1 MNALHL
7 PRGLYAIVDSLEQAA
22 AAVEGGAAVVQLRR
36 KRADSGTILNT
47 ARAVAALC
55 KGRAAFIMNDRSDIA
70 RLSHADG
77 VHLGQDD
84 LPVQAA
90 REIIGAGRLV
100 GVSTHTDDEIDAAL
114 AAGADYL
121 GFGPVFATA
130 SKEAALPPPHGLD
143 ALARAV
149 QRARGVPVVAIGGIT
164 SATVREVAATGARC
178 AAAIAELARDP
189 LAASRFAEA
198 FR

>member
-1 MNALHL
+1 MHGLHL
-7 PRGLYAIVDSLEQAA
+7 PRGLYAIVDSPERAA
-22 AAVEGGAAVVQLRR
+22 DAIEGGAAVVQLRM
-36 KRADSGTILNT
+36 KRVDASTVLDC

-55 KGRAAFIMNDRSDIA
+55 KGRAVFIVNDRSDIA
-70 RLSHADG
+70 RLSNADG

-90 REIIGAGRLV
+90 REIIGAGKLV

-114 AAGADYL
+114 AVGADYL

-130 SKEAALPPPHGLD
+130 SKEAAPPPQGLE

-149 QRARGVPVVAIGGIT
+149 ARARGVPVVAIGGIT

-189 LAASRFAEA
+189 LAARRFAEA